1 MIVRTQ
7 SVHRSVSTTDPGGP
21 TREGS
26 TAARRTVRGALLG
39 AAPGALLVLVP
50 LVLHAAGVITADQS
64 QIGFA
69 GVPLL
74 LIGLS
79 IGAVTRSPAGAGTR
93 VAAGLGAGFL
103 VGAVGGVV
111 VTELLRNTGFVV
123 PGVWIV
129 AVPLLMIAGAALGA
143 RRG

>member
-1 MIVRTQ
+1 M
-7 SVHRSVSTTDPGGP
+7 RSETTRRSISMTDPRDAVARGP
-21 TREGS
+21 S
-26 TAARRTVRGALLG
+26 PSRRTVIGALVG

-50 LVLHAAGVITADQS
+50 LVLHALGVITADQS

-74 LIGLS
+74 LIGLVA
-79 IGAVTRSPAGAGTR
+79 GALARGPAGRGGF
-93 VAAGLGAGFL
+93 VAAGLGAGF
-103 VGAVGGVV
+103 VAGAVGGVV
-111 VTELLRNTGFVV
+111 VTELLRDAGYVV
-123 PGVWIV
+123 PGIWVV